1 MIRKTIS
8 MPDKMGEWIT
18 SRVEQGQYGNESE
31 YIRDLVRYDQEQ
43 QKKRDYLTMRLE
55 EGEAAIARGEYTVL
69 ETEKDWDDLF
79 EDIEQRALE
88 IEKQAETK
96 ARA

>member
-18 SRVEQGQYGNESE
+18 ARVESGQYGNESE

-43 QKKRDYLTMRLE
+43 RGYIEYVSRRVA
-55 EGEAAIARGEYTVL
+55 EGEAAIAAGDYVDL
-69 ETEKDWDDLF
+69 ETK
-79 EDIEQRALE
+79 EDIENFFDEFKREGGL
-88 IEKQAETK
+88 
-96 ARA
+96 